1 VPEIRIEEEIRAAAD
16 AVWPVVSDFAGITR
30 YMAGLERV
38 EVQGQGI
45 GAVRTVTVT
54 GGSELQERLESFDP
68 AARSFSYSI
77 LPGSMPVQ
85 NYLASVKLADAGPG
99 RSRITWSARF
109 DAAGLSEAQVG
120 PLAKGMEQ
128 AYGAAIAGIK
138 KLVEK

>member
-1 VPEIRIEEEIRAAAD
+1 MPEIRIEQEIRATAD

-30 YMAGLERV
+30 YMVGLDEV

-45 GAVRTVTVT
+45 GAVRTVTVA
-54 GGSELQERLESFDP
+54 GGNKIQERLESFDP
-68 AARSFSYSI
+68 RARSFSYSI
-77 LPGSMPVQ
+77 LPGAMPVQ
-85 NYLASVKLADAGPG
+85 NYLATVQLADAGPG

-109 DAAGLSEAQVG
+109 DAAGMSDAQVA

-128 AYGAAIAGIK
+128 AYGAAIEGLR